1 MDLMMEDIEE
11 VILALRAAGYSTPQ
25 YEILPDGAVHYF
37 YGTKEENSLIYS
49 KQSGSID
56 GRDNAGN

>member
-11 VILALRAAGYSTPQ
+11 VILALKAAGYSTPQ

-37 YGTKEENSLIYS
+37 YGTKKDNSLLHRDES
-49 KQSGSID
+49 RGQD
-56 GRDNAGN
+56 GRDNT

>member
-11 VILALRAAGYSTPQ
+11 VILALKAAGYAVPQ

-37 YGTKEENSLIYS
+37 YGTKENNSLVHRDES
-49 KQSGSID
+49 RSQD
-56 GRDNAGN
+56 GRNNT

>member
-1 MDLMMEDIEE
+1 MMEDIEE
-11 VILALRAAGYSTPQ
+11 VILALKAAGYSTPQ

-37 YGTKEENSLIYS
+37 YGTKETNSLIHS
-49 KQSGSID
+49 QQSGNTD

>member
-1 MDLMMEDIEE
+1 MDLKMEDIEE
-11 VILALRAAGYSTPQ
+11 VILALKAAGYAMPQ

-37 YGTKEENSLIYS
+37 YGTKEENSLIHS
-49 KQSGSID
+49 QQSGGVD